1 MLIYYSD
8 MSTQVN
14 NICKSTY
21 LAIRNIGKIRNYLDQ
36 PTAEKLVHAFVTS
49 KLDFCNSLLYR
60 LSKKQLDKLQRIQN
74 AAASIKKTQKFQHIS
89 AVLRNLHWLPVTK
102 RIEFKILTI
111 TYKALN
117 GMAPSYICDL
127 LQVEPAADRSS
138 PKQTSSA
145 RFCITGLSLVVAIH
159 QTQANGAC
167 SFSVAMHL
175 LSGISRQSTI
185 KTCKLCFS
193 LKESSKH
200 F

>member
-21 LAIRNIGKIRNYLDQ
+21 LAIRNIGNIRNYLDQ

-74 AAASIKKTQKFQHIS
+74 AAASIKNTKKFQHIS

-127 LQVEPAADRSS
+127 LQVRHPNRNLLHG
-138 PKQTSSA
+138 SA
-145 RFCITGLSLVVAIH
+145 LPVYH
-159 QTQANGAC
+159 W
-167 SFSVAMHL
+167 
-175 LSGISRQSTI
+175 
-185 KTCKLCFS
+185 
-193 LKESSKH
+193 
-200 F
+200 